1 MKPLSNKANPSV
13 NDEGVIPKPIVSGI
27 RKKPIM
33 LVGQTPGLREYET
46 GEPFHG
52 QAGQGTRKV
61 FEDIGVS
68 DFDGSVWS
76 SEVVKCYPGR
86 KLVKSKRQQ
95 GFRTVDE
102 IPPAAM
108 VKNCQPLSTQKPED

>member
-1 MKPLSNKANPSV
+1 
-13 NDEGVIPKPIVSGI
+13 
-27 RKKPIM
+27 M

-52 QAGQGTRKV
+52 QAGQGTRRV

-68 DFDGSVWS
+68 DFDGSVCS
-76 SEVVKCYPGR
+76 SAVVKRYPGR
-86 KLVKSKRQQ
+86 KLVRGKRQQ
-95 GFRTVDE
+95 GFRIADE

-108 VKNCQPLSTQKPED
+108 VKNCQPLRTQKPED